1 MARSLHALLAA
12 QAKARVRRMERA
24 GKALLKLVAPAKA
37 AKPAKATKTV
47 KAARPAQKAASRPAT
62 GQEASGARAGTA
74 ARPAQAFLSGLG
86 SRANDGAGTWRN
98 FLYTPPRGASSE
110 SGQLSYAVYLPPGL
124 PAAGKATPVVVL
136 LHGCQQD
143 MHAIARGTR
152 MNMLADAKGFAV
164 VYVQQSARN
173 NSSGCWRWFASQGE
187 DEADSIA
194 GIVNTAVTH
203 YGLDRSRVY
212 LAGMSAGAGMAA
224 LVALRHPLLVS
235 AVAMHS
241 GAVVGAARSSR
252 GGLLVMRRGTARPPS
267 ELLRAFADQ
276 VAAAGGMP
284 AIILHGNGDKVVA
297 PRNAAQLAAQF
308 LYLNR
313 LSPSTGRTTVIAQ
326 GTRNEYSRT
335 DYGTD
340 KATIVQVCL
349 VNDLGHA
356 WSGGNGDIRF
366 HASTGPDASALM
378 WRFFSAHGRRAR
390 TSPSDRV

>member
-24 GKALLKLVAPAKA
+24 GKALLELVAPVKA
-37 AKPAKATKTV
+37 GKPAKAGKPV
-47 KAARPAQKAASRPAT
+47 KPARPARKAAPRAAP
-62 GQEASGARAGTA
+62 GQQASGARAGTA
-74 ARPAQAFLSGLG
+74 ARPAQAFLAGLG
-86 SRANDGAGTWRN
+86 SRANDGAGNWRN

-124 PAAGKATPVVVL
+124 PAAGNATPVVVL

-164 VYVQQSARN
+164 IYVQQSARN

-194 GIVNTAVTH
+194 GIVNTAVAH
-203 YGLDRSRVY
+203 YGLDRGRVY

-224 LVALRHPLLVS
+224 LVALRHPSLVS

-267 ELLRAFADQ
+267 ELLRAFADL
-276 VAAAGGMP
+276 VADAGGMP

-349 VNDLGHA
+349 VTDLGHA

-390 TSPSDRV
+390 TSPSDRL